1 MAGFGQFLSSP
12 EVKLRIV
19 TYRDAFQD
27 AAKVKSLFGE
37 EYERLSAVI
46 LLDPKDIIRLSIK
59 EGETIIL
66 RNSSGKV
73 VVRAKNSGYDQPHP
87 GTGYMV
93 NSPWSNALVPEDAG
107 GTGVPA
113 FKDFEVVASGS
124 KGLKVTG
131 IKEII

>member
-27 AAKVKSLFGE
+27 AAKVESLFGE
-37 EYERLSAVI
+37 EYEKLSAVI
-46 LLDPKDIIRLSIK
+46 LLDQKDITKLSVK
-59 EGETIIL
+59 EGETVIL
-66 RNSSGKV
+66 KNSSGKV
-73 VVRAKNSGYDQPHP
+73 VVRAQKSGYEQPHP
-87 GTGYMV
+87 GIGYMV

-124 KGLKVTG
+124 NGAKIIG